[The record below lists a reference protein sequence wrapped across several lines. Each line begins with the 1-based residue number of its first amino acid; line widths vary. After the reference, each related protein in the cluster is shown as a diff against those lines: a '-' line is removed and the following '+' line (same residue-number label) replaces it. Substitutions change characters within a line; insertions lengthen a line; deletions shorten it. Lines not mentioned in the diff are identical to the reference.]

1 MIRDLS
7 LIYSCA
13 FDNLLFFKKKEER
26 EREREYSMIR
36 KQLNHLLQVERREDD
51 PMGIHIFK

>member
-13 FDNLLFFKKKEER
+13 FDNLLFFKKKRTER
-26 EREREYSMIR
+26 ERERERILYDSQTIEPSFTGR
-36 KQLNHLLQVERREDD
+36 EKRR
-51 PMGIHIFK
+51 

>member
-13 FDNLLFFKKKEER
+13 FDNLLFFLKKRTER
-26 EREREYSMIR
+26 ERERER
-36 KQLNHLLQVERREDD
+36 ERILYDSQTIETSFTGRE
-51 PMGIHIFK
+51 KRR